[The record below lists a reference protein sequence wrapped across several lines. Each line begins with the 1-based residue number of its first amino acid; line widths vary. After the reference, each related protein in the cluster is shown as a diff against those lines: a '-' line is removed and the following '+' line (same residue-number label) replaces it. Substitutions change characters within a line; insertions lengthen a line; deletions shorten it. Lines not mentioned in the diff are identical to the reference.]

1 MIRYAWP
8 SLAVLLLALALVAPA
23 TAETT
28 LLTRTAYPFERAM
41 GILQQTLAEYG
52 YQVAH
57 VQRCD
62 GGMADFGYKSD
73 LYRVVFFGKIDE
85 VRQLSARYPELVPY
99 LPLKILLFAEQQET
113 VMVALNPLELANYF
127 EGRELQVQFQRWH
140 SDLRA
145 IFAELGPAAG
155 EDAGTGAEPDRAIP
169 DISGGAAAH
178 VRSPHPEQLAG
189 TPGAGEERIRPGG
202 APARQW

>member
-73 LYRVVFFGKIDE
+73 LYRVVFFGKIDD
-85 VRQLSARYPELVPY
+85 VRQLSARYP
-99 LPLKILLFAEQQET
+99 EQQET